1 MDNSLKKTKILQI
14 LKEAGDTFKVCS
26 RRAKI
31 LSTLTWGPEL
41 ATEFFRKKEAVIPK
55 PVYSIDKKALLE
67 ASEALEKLKPKTQG
81 DHPVLHWLERMRDS
95 FAKGIILLLEVEKP
109 PFYEIS
115 SQLYGNS
122 GSKLFNGPTSNL
134 ELARKL
140 SDRMAM
146 PMPNQDDISESTP
159 AKSAEEFASLLEK
172 RLKERLP
179 SFAVRTEVTD
189 QIVAKVVAGMN
200 RVRIRKDAR
209 FSGLE
214 LDALWNHEI
223 ESHSLTALNGCQHPQ
238 CDFLVA
244 GGPRSTM
251 TQEGLAVFYEVYG
264 HTMSQRRFLSLCNRI
279 EAVNLVE
286 NGADFIE
293 LYRWNKA
300 RGDTGFDAFYN
311 TQRVFRGAAL
321 TGGSPFT
328 KDVVYLAGLI
338 GVYNFLRIAVKAQ
351 NRMLVESLVCG
362 RMALEDVATIAWLR
376 AHGIINPPAYVP
388 DWLKNWEALLSFFS
402 LSAVLGIT
410 DISSFQGY
418 FDEYYTLESWDLSV

>member
-1 MDNSLKKTKILQI
+1 M
-14 LKEAGDTFKVCS
+14 
-26 RRAKI
+26 
-31 LSTLTWGPEL
+31 
-41 ATEFFRKKEAVIPK
+41 
-55 PVYSIDKKALLE
+55 
-67 ASEALEKLKPKTQG
+67 
-81 DHPVLHWLERMRDS
+81 
-95 FAKGIILLLEVEKP
+95 
-109 PFYEIS
+109 
-115 SQLYGNS
+115 
-122 GSKLFNGPTSNL
+122 
-134 ELARKL
+134 
-140 SDRMAM
+140 
-146 PMPNQDDISESTP
+146 
-159 AKSAEEFASLLEK
+159 
-172 RLKERLP
+172 
-179 SFAVRTEVTD
+179 RTEVTD

-223 ESHSLTALNGCQHPQ
+223 ESHSLTAHNGAQHPQ

-311 TQRVFRGAAL
+311 TQRVFRGAPL
-321 TGGSPFT
+321 
-328 KDVVYLAGLI
+328 KAGADSRRTLFI
-338 GVYNFLRIAVKAQ
+338 SRDSSVFIFLRIAVKAQ

-376 AHGIINPPAYVP
+376 NMESSTLGLRSRLAEELG
-388 DWLKNWEALLSFFS
+388 ALLSFFS

-418 FDEYYTLESWDLSV
+418 LTSTTRWRAGTSAYEASFSVNGTGL